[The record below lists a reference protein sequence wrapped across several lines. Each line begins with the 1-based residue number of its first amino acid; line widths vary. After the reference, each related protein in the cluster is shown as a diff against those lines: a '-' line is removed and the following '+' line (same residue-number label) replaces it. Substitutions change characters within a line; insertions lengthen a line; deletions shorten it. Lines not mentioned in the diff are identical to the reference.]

1 MPIHPEEEGIEQSHL
16 LFRFE
21 LPETSAPLTATD
33 ANEVR
38 CVRTVTLFIP
48 VTATLEGVKSDP
60 PDRFGAPEK
69 PYAQK
74 GNRFQ

>member
-1 MPIHPEEEGIEQSHL
+1 MPVSPEEEGIEQSHL

-33 ANEVR
+33 ATEVR

-48 VTATLEGVKSDP
+48 VPATLDGVRPDP
-60 PDRFGAPEK
+60 PERSGPTDK
-69 PYAQK
+69 PYAKK